1 MDARTLQSI
10 KNRYGIVGDCD
21 ALNFALKKASRVAP
35 VDLSVLILGEN
46 GSGKE
51 HIPHII
57 HDGSNRKN
65 HRLLS
70 INCGAIPE
78 GTIDSELFG
87 HVKGAFTGSVTSRK
101 GYFAAADG
109 GTLFLDEVGE
119 LPLQTQVRLLR
130 VLETGEFIPV
140 GSNDI
145 SKTNVRI
152 VAATNVD
159 LQRAIREGRFREDL
173 YYRLAGVVIKMPPLR
188 ERGQDIDLLFRK
200 FALDASERY
209 NMPPVRLTEAARQ
222 MILNYPWPGN
232 IRQLR
237 HVVDSL
243 SVTTD
248 EREIST
254 KLLKDFLPQHEQ
266 ARSSTAL
273 VPQHNQG
280 QGDIPD
286 HLGLEVVYKA
296 IVELR
301 RDVDELRTEV
311 EALKTQ
317 HNIAPRSLPARSHF
331 FSETPATG
339 SQFVDAEEILP
350 TTNPESAPKP
360 QTLKATAKQEIEEA
374 LRRSGGNRKAA
385 AAELGISDRT
395 LYRKIKDYGLE

>member
-1 MDARTLQSI
+1 MDARTLQAI
-10 KNRYGIVGDCD
+10 KQRYGIVGDCD
-21 ALNFALKKASRVAP
+21 ALNHALKMAARIAP
-35 VDLSVLILGEN
+35 VDLSVLVLGEN

-57 HDGSNRKN
+57 HDGSSRKN
-65 HRLLS
+65 HKLLS

-130 VLETGEFIPV
+130 VLETGEYIPV

-145 SKTNVRI
+145 CKTNVRI

-159 LQRAIREGRFREDL
+159 LQRAIRDGRFREDL
-173 YYRLAGVVIKMPPLR
+173 YYRLAGAVIKMPPLR

-200 FALDASERY
+200 FALDASDRY
-209 NMPPVRLTEAARQ
+209 NMPPVRLSETARQ
-222 MILNYPWPGN
+222 IVLGYDWPGN

-237 HVVDSL
+237 HVVETL
-243 SVTTD
+243 SVISD
-248 EREIST
+248 EREIRPEA
-254 KLLKDFLPQHEQ
+254 LKDLLQQRAPT
-266 ARSSTAL
+266 ARQMAL
-273 VPQHNQG
+273 VPQQKQG
-280 QGDIPD
+280 QSE
-286 HLGLEVVYKA
+286 HAEQLGLEFLYKA

-301 RDVDELRTEV
+301 RDLDQLRSEV
-311 EALKTQ
+311 EDLKAQ
-317 HNIAPRSLPARSHF
+317 RNITPRSLPPRSHF
-331 FSETPATG
+331 FDNETATNPL
-339 SQFVDAEEILP
+339 FADAEEIP
-350 TTNPESAPKP
+350 SSPQNEPASKP

-385 AAELGISDRT
+385 ATALGISDRT